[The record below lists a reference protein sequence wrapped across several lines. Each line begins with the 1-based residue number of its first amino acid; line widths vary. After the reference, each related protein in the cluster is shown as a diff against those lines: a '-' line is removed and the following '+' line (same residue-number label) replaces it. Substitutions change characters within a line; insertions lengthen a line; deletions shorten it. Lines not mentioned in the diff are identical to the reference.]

1 MDFPQMLYPRRYGG
15 VDQILLFR
23 YGVAIEMEV
32 KSVEIITEQ
41 DDSPE
46 VVIGL
51 VGAIGTNLDQIKV
64 TIKEMFATY
73 SYDVMDIRISSEI
86 IKKFKPMDRSEEN
99 YVNINNLMTAGNE
112 LREKSKN
119 NAILSMAA
127 SALIS
132 SHRDLEVSG
141 LPKPKSKKAYI
152 IHSLKHPA
160 EVNLLRDIYTNGFYL
175 IGVYSDED
183 RRKSYLVNH
192 KSVSEKEAAELI
204 KRDAHEGDKWG
215 QHTRDTYEL
224 ADFFVSSENNYDRVT
239 NHLWRF
245 FDLIFGKPNISPTFD
260 EYAMSMAY
268 SASLRSADLSRQ
280 VGAVLTKNKMILTTG
295 ANDIPTFGGGL
306 YWPEM
311 IDDKIQDIEGGRDY
325 TIGYDSN
332 TDEKQN
338 IINDIIDKF
347 KTEIDDTDDKTIR
360 KNKNKL
366 SELIFRALN
375 NSKIKDITEYGRV
388 VHAEMEAILSCAR
401 SEINTHKA
409 TLYCTTFPCHN
420 CAKHI
425 VASGI
430 EKVFY
435 IEPYPKS
442 KAFLFHKDS
451 IESSEISK
459 SAQEVKKV
467 IFEPFVG
474 VGPRC
479 FFNLFSIN
487 LGTGYKVV
495 RKYDDGTAVK
505 WERKNGRLRVQ
516 MLPSSYIEKELKA
529 ADSLNKIVKEN
540 LNVTR

>member
-1 MDFPQMLYPRRYGG
+1 
-15 VDQILLFR
+15 
-23 YGVAIEMEV
+23 MEV
-32 KSVEIITEQ
+32 KSAELIKEQ
-41 DDSPE
+41 DNNPE
-46 VVIGL
+46 VIIGL

-64 TIKEMFATY
+64 TIKDMFATY
-73 SYDVMDIRISSEI
+73 LYDVMEIRISSDI
-86 IKKFKPMDRSEEN
+86 IRKLQPIDESKEN
-99 YVNINNLMTAGNE
+99 YININNLMTAGNT
-112 LREKSKN
+112 LRENSKN

-132 SHRDLEVSG
+132 SHREKESNG
-141 LPKPKSKKAYI
+141 LPKPKRRKAYI
-152 IHSLKHPA
+152 IHSLKHPD

-183 RRKSYLVNH
+183 RRKSYLVDH
-192 KSVSEKEAAELI
+192 KSVSEKEAEELI

-224 ADFFVSSENNYDRVT
+224 ADFFVSYENNYDRVT

-306 YWPEM
+306 YWPEI
-311 IDDKIQDIEGGRDY
+311 IDDKIQDIKGGRDY

-332 TDEKQN
+332 ADEKQN
-338 IINDIIDKF
+338 IINDVIEKFEINIDEENIKAL
-347 KTEIDDTDDKTIR
+347 KKHKGKI
-360 KNKNKL
+360 
-366 SELIFRALN
+366 SELILKALN

-401 SEINTHKA
+401 SEINTYKT

-451 IESSEISK
+451 IESSESNK
-459 SAQEVKKV
+459 NSPEGKKV

-495 RKYDDGTAVK
+495 RKKSDGTVVK

-529 ADSLNKIVKEN
+529 ADSLNKIVREN
-540 LNVTR
+540 LNVNK

>member
-1 MDFPQMLYPRRYGG
+1 
-15 VDQILLFR
+15 
-23 YGVAIEMEV
+23 MEV
-32 KSVEIITEQ
+32 KSAELIKNK

-51 VGAIGTNLDQIKV
+51 VGAIGTNLEQIKT
-64 TIKEMFATY
+64 TINGMLATY
-73 SYDVMDIRISSEI
+73 SYDVMEIRISSEI
-86 IKKFKPMDRSEEN
+86 IRKFKKTETSAEN
-99 YVNINNLMTAGNE
+99 YININNLMTAGNE

-119 NAILSMAA
+119 NAILSMAV

-132 SHRDLEVSG
+132 SHRDKEASG
-141 LPKPKSKKAYI
+141 IPKPKSRKAYI
-152 IHSLKHPA
+152 IHSLKHPD

-175 IGVYSDED
+175 IGVYSDEE
-183 RRKSYLVNH
+183 RRKDYLINH
-192 KSVSEKEAAELI
+192 KAVSNEEADLLI

-224 ADFFVSSENNYDRVT
+224 ADFFVNSENNYDKVT

-245 FDLIFGKPNISPTFD
+245 FDLIFGKPNITPTFD

-332 TDEKQN
+332 ADEKKN
-338 IINDIIDKF
+338 IINDIIEKF
-347 KTEIDDTDDKTIR
+347 ENNIDKTENRTLINK
-360 KNKNKL
+360 KNKI
-366 SELIFRALN
+366 SELILDALN

-401 SEINTHKA
+401 SEINTFKT

-442 KAFLFHKDS
+442 KAFSFHKDS
-451 IESSEISK
+451 IESSESSK
-459 SAQEVKKV
+459 NSQEVKKV

-487 LGTGYKVV
+487 LGTGYKVI
-495 RKYDDGTAVK
+495 RKESDGKVVK
-505 WERKNGRLRVQ
+505 WERKNGRLRIQ

-529 ADSLNKIVKEN
+529 ADSLNKIVREN
-540 LNVTR
+540 LKC

>member
-1 MDFPQMLYPRRYGG
+1 
-15 VDQILLFR
+15 
-23 YGVAIEMEV
+23 MEI
-32 KSVEIITEQ
+32 KSAELIKGQ
-41 DDSPE
+41 DNDPE
-46 VVIGL
+46 VIIGL
-51 VGAIGTNLDQIKV
+51 VGAIGTNLDQIKNS
-64 TIKEMFATY
+64 IKEMFLTY
-73 SYDVMDIRISSEI
+73 SYDVMEIRISSDI
-86 IKKFKPMDRSEEN
+86 INKLNSTKKCDEN
-99 YVNINNLMTAGNE
+99 NKNINNLMTAGNE

-127 SALIS
+127 SAIIS
-132 SHRDLEVSG
+132 SNREKEISG
-141 LPKPKSKKAYI
+141 LPKPKPRKAYI
-152 IHSLKHPA
+152 IHSLKHPD

-183 RRKSYLVNH
+183 RRRDFLINH
-192 KSVSEKEAAELI
+192 KSVSEKEANELI

-224 ADFFVSSENNYDRVT
+224 ADFFINHGNNYDRVT

-295 ANDIPTFGGGL
+295 ANDIPSFGGGL
-306 YWPEM
+306 YWPE
-311 IDDKIQDIEGGRDY
+311 IINDKIQDIDGGRDY

-332 TDEKQN
+332 ADEKKN
-338 IINDIIDKF
+338 IIADII
-347 KTEIDDTDDKTIR
+347 
-360 KNKNKL
+360 NKL
-366 SELIFRALN
+366 SEQIDKTNDKIFKKHKEKISDLVLKTLQ

-401 SEINTHKA
+401 SEINTYKT

-442 KAFLFHKDS
+442 KALLFHKDS
-451 IESSEISK
+451 IESSENSK
-459 SAQEVKKV
+459 NTENSTKV

-487 LGTGYKVV
+487 LGTGYKVI
-495 RKYDDGTAVK
+495 RKESDGTAVR
-505 WERKNGRLRVQ
+505 WERKNGRLRIQ

-529 ADSLNKIVKEN
+529 ADSLNKIVTEK
-540 LNVTR
+540 LKCQ

>member
-1 MDFPQMLYPRRYGG
+1 
-15 VDQILLFR
+15 
-23 YGVAIEMEV
+23 MEINSAELIKV
-32 KSVEIITEQ
+32 K

-64 TIKEMFATY
+64 TINEMFKTY

-86 IKKFKPMDRSEEN
+86 IKKFRPTEISEEN
-99 YVNINNLMTAGNE
+99 YININNLMTSGNE

-127 SALIS
+127 AAIIS
-132 SHRDLEVSG
+132 SHRDKENSG
-141 LPKPKSKKAYI
+141 LPKPKSRKAYI
-152 IHSLKHPA
+152 IHSLKHPD

-175 IGVYSDED
+175 IGVYSDEE

-192 KSVSEKEAAELI
+192 KSVSEEDAEKLI

-224 ADFFVSSENNYDRVT
+224 ADFFVNFENNYDRVT

-332 TDEKQN
+332 ADEKQN
-338 IINDIIDKF
+338 IIKDIIERFETDFDKITN
-347 KTEIDDTDDKTIR
+347 KTLK
-360 KNKNKL
+360 KNKDKI
-366 SELIFRALN
+366 SELIFKALN

-401 SEINTHKA
+401 SEINTFKT

-442 KAFLFHKDS
+442 KAFVFHKDS
-451 IESSEISK
+451 IESSESSK
-459 SAQEVKKV
+459 SSQEVKKV

-495 RKYDDGTAVK
+495 RKESDGTVVN
-505 WERKNGRLRVQ
+505 WERKNGRLRIQ

-540 LNVTR
+540 LNVNR

>member
-1 MDFPQMLYPRRYGG
+1 
-15 VDQILLFR
+15 
-23 YGVAIEMEV
+23 MEV
-32 KSVEIITEQ
+32 KSAELIKEQ
-41 DDSPE
+41 DKNSE

-51 VGAIGTNLDQIKV
+51 VGAIGTNLDQLKV
-64 TIKEMFATY
+64 TIKEMLTAY
-73 SYDVMDIRISSEI
+73 SYDVMEIRISSDIINKLKEI
-86 IKKFKPMDRSEEN
+86 ESSAGNYKK
-99 YVNINNLMTAGNE
+99 INDLMSAGNE
-112 LREKSKN
+112 LRKKSKN

-132 SHRDLEVSG
+132 SHREKEYSG
-141 LPKPKSKKAYI
+141 LPKPKRRKAYI
-152 IHSLKHPA
+152 IHSLKHPD
-160 EVNLLRDIYTNGFYL
+160 EVNLLREIYTNGFYL

-183 RRKSYLVNH
+183 RRKEFLVNH
-192 KSVSEKEAAELI
+192 KSISKEEAEELI
-204 KRDAHEGDKWG
+204 KRDAHEGDDWG

-224 ADFFVSSENNYDRVT
+224 SDFFISSGSNYDKVT

-245 FDLIFGKPNISPTFD
+245 FDLIFGKPNLTPTFD

-280 VGAVLTKNKMILTTG
+280 VGAVLTKNRMILTTG

-306 YWPEM
+306 YWPET
-311 IDDKIQDIEGGRDY
+311 INDKIQDIEGGRDY

-332 TDEKQN
+332 VEEKQN
-338 IINDIIDKF
+338 IMNDIIDKF
-347 KTEIDDTDDKTIR
+347 
-360 KNKNKL
+360 NKNIDEAENTKIQEHKKIISDL
-366 SELIFRALN
+366 VLKALHD
-375 NSKIKDITEYGRV
+375 SKIKDITEYGRV

-401 SEINTHKA
+401 SEINTYQT

-430 EKVFY
+430 KKVFY

-451 IESSEISK
+451 IESSENSK
-459 SAQEVKKV
+459 KSRDIKKV
-467 IFEPFVG
+467 VFEPFVG

-495 RKYDDGTAVK
+495 RKEKDGRVVK
-505 WERKNGRLRVQ
+505 WDRKNGRLRIQ

-529 ADSLNKIVKEN
+529 ADTLNTIIKEN
-540 LNVTR
+540 LNVKK

>member
-1 MDFPQMLYPRRYGG
+1 
-15 VDQILLFR
+15 
-23 YGVAIEMEV
+23 MEV
-32 KSVEIITEQ
+32 KRAELIKEEDNNS
-41 DDSPE
+41 E

-51 VGAIGTNLDQIKV
+51 VGAIGTNLDQLKV
-64 TIKEMFATY
+64 TIMEMLAAY
-73 SYDVMDIRISSEI
+73 SYDVMEIRISSQI
-86 IKKFKPMDRSEEN
+86 ISKLKKIEDTTEN
-99 YVNINNLMTAGNE
+99 FIRINNLMTAGNE
-112 LREKSKN
+112 LRAESKN
-119 NAILSMAA
+119 NAVLSLAA

-132 SHRDLEVSG
+132 SHREKEDSG
-141 LPKPKSKKAYI
+141 LPKPKERKAYI
-152 IHSLKHPA
+152 IHSLKHPD
-160 EVNLLRDIYTNGFYL
+160 EVNLLREVYTNGFYL

-183 RRKSYLVNH
+183 RRKDFLVNH
-192 KSVSEKEAAELI
+192 KSISPAQAEELI

-224 ADFFVSSENNYDRVT
+224 SDFFISAGSNSDRVT

-245 FDLIFGKPNISPTFD
+245 FDLIFGKPNVSPTFD

-306 YWPEM
+306 YWPEI
-311 IDDKIQDIEGGRDY
+311 IDDKIQDKNGGRDY
-325 TIGYDSN
+325 TLGYDSN
-332 TDEKQN
+332 VEEKRN
-338 IINDIIDKF
+338 IIKDIIEKLS
-347 KTEIDDTDDKTIR
+347 TIVDKTNEPKIIEH
-360 KNKNKL
+360 KGVISNL
-366 SELIFRALN
+366 VLEALN
-375 NSKIKDITEYGRV
+375 DSKIQDITEYGRV

-401 SEINTHKA
+401 SEINTYQT

-430 EKVFY
+430 KKVFY

-451 IESSEISK
+451 IESSENSK
-459 SAQEVKKV
+459 KSQDVKKV
-467 IFEPFVG
+467 VFEPFVG

-487 LGTGYKVV
+487 LGIGYKIV
-495 RKYDDGTAVK
+495 RKEKDGRTVK
-505 WERKNGRLRVQ
+505 WERKNGRLRIQ

-529 ADSLNKIVKEN
+529 ADILNKIISKEK
-540 LNVTR
+540 

>member
-1 MDFPQMLYPRRYGG
+1 
-15 VDQILLFR
+15 
-23 YGVAIEMEV
+23 MEV
-32 KSVEIITEQ
+32 KSVELIREK

-46 VVIGL
+46 VIIGL
-51 VGAIGTNLDQIKV
+51 VGAIGTNLEQIKAS
-64 TIKEMFATY
+64 IKDMLVTY
-73 SYDVMDIRISSEI
+73 SYNVTEIRISSDI
-86 IKKFKPMDRSEEN
+86 IKQLRPTEVSEEN
-99 YVNINNLMTAGNE
+99 YININNLMTAGNE
-112 LREKSKN
+112 LREKGKN

-132 SHRDLEVSG
+132 SHRDKESSG
-141 LPKPKSKKAYI
+141 LPKPKNRMAYI
-152 IHSLKHPA
+152 IHSLKHPD

-183 RRKSYLVNH
+183 RRKDYLINH
-192 KSVSEKEAAELI
+192 KSVPASEAEKLI

-224 ADFFVSSENNYDRVT
+224 ADFFVNSENNYDKVT

-295 ANDIPTFGGGL
+295 ANDIPAFGGGL

-311 IDDKIQDIEGGRDY
+311 IDDKIQDITGGRDY

-332 TDEKQN
+332 ADEKQN
-338 IINDIIDKF
+338 IIKDIIEKLQ
-347 KTEIDDTDDKTIR
+347 INIDKTTDKMLIR
-360 KNKNKL
+360 HKDKI
-366 SELIFRALN
+366 SELILDTLN

-401 SEINTHKA
+401 SEINTFKT

-451 IESSEISK
+451 IESSESSK
-459 SAQEVKKV
+459 NSQDVKKV

-495 RKYDDGTAVK
+495 RKESDGTVVK
-505 WERKNGRLRVQ
+505 WERKNGRLRIQ

-540 LNVTR
+540 LNVRR